1 MISNN
6 RLLTEKLR
14 PNTLNA
20 CILPKRV
27 RDELEKGLVTNIL
40 FTGSPGSGKTTLSRI
55 LVKPYEYL
63 HINGSEETGID
74 VIREKIT
81 NFCGTYSLISDE
93 KIKAVHIEEC
103 DGLSLEAWKALR
115 AVIEKFADSVR
126 FVMNGNYIEKIPEAI
141 ISRFNVIDVNAI
153 NNEEEEYLFNE
164 YCKRVTLILKQYKI
178 EFDNVAVAQFVK
190 TYYPDLRSIYNKI
203 ESLVNRGITELSSE
217 ALAATFDFND
227 VFELIIGDINPI
239 ETYKHITANYSTR
252 VDDVVLAI
260 GDNLANYLKDR
271 KPEALSKLPLLII
284 EIHDHQ
290 RTINQAID
298 KVVVLLSL
306 IYRLQMILSD

>member
-27 RDELEKGLVTNIL
+27 RDELEKGLATNIL

-153 NNEEEEYLFNE
+153 NNEEGEYLFNE
-164 YCKRVTLILKQYKI
+164 YCKRVTLILKQYKMK
-178 EFDNVAVAQFVK
+178 FDNAAVVQFVK

-203 ESLVNRGITELSSE
+203 ESLVNRGITELSSD

-227 VFELIIGDINPI
+227 VFELIIGDTNPI

-260 GDNLANYLKDR
+260 GDNIANYLKDR
-271 KPEALSKLPLLII
+271 KPEALVKLPLLII

-306 IYRLQMILSD
+306 IYRLQMILTD

>member
-27 RDELEKGLVTNIL
+27 RDELEKGLATNIL

-153 NNEEEEYLFNE
+153 NNEEGEYLFNE
-164 YCKRVTLILKQYKI
+164 YCKRVTLILKQYKMK
-178 EFDNVAVAQFVK
+178 FDNAAVVQFVK

-203 ESLVNRGITELSSE
+203 ESLVNRGITELSSD

-227 VFELIIGDINPI
+227 VFELIIGDTNPI

-271 KPEALSKLPLLII
+271 KPEALVKLPLLII

-306 IYRLQMILSD
+306 IYRLQMILTD